1 MQSKARLK
9 FVIVMH
15 VLLFFVMLIKLSDD
29 LLDRM
34 DIFILELQELYIP
47 KPRLWEWVWAGS
59 VVSAWTGLK
68 SIKKNNVSLMKIYA
82 FLIGSFSFLPIF
94 YELIYWFPDFKDFAS
109 GGGEAGTSSPVNP
122 AAAVDEEPLRVI
134 EKWRGYPIGFIWYP
148 FLVIAL
154 QVHLFQLYFASVLIR
169 VWSSRTR
176 KTE

>member
-29 LLDRM
+29 ILDRM

-59 VVSAWTGLK
+59 VLSAWTGLK
-68 SIKKNNVSLMKIYA
+68 SIKKNNVPLMKIYA
-82 FLIGSFSFLPIF
+82 FLIGSFSFLPVF
-94 YELIYWFPDFKDFAS
+94 YELIYWFPDFKDYAVRGDPVIS
-109 GGGEAGTSSPVNP
+109 NQLNPGGGGEEVP
-122 AAAVDEEPLRVI
+122 ERVI